1 MLAKQVLAKRLR
13 ETRQRQHMTLKD
25 VERLSGFS
33 STHISEIE
41 RGRTSPTVKALMR
54 IAGALSKD
62 PCYFV
67 EGRELDD
74 VALATVDQ
82 EMRPAQGIDLRSLSD
97 GILGSRLKAYQVRA
111 QGEARDTLDAWVG
124 CDACLYAIAGV
135 ARLQWG
141 NEEISLRAGES
152 LHARFT
158 APPTLVVEE
167 GPVELFAALH
177 PDSGLGSGRRVP

>member
-54 IAGALSKD
+54 IASALSKD

-67 EGRELDD
+67 EGRELAD
-74 VALATVDQ
+74 VALATADQ
-82 EMRPAQGIDLRSLSD
+82 TARPGQGIELHSLSD
-97 GILGSRLKAYQVRA
+97 GILGSRLLAYQVRA
-111 QGEARDTLDAWVG
+111 QTEGRDTLDAWAG
-124 CDACLYAIAGV
+124 CDACLYAISGSV
-135 ARLQWG
+135 RLQWG
-141 NEEISLRAGES
+141 NEVFSLGAGKS

-158 APPTLVVEE
+158 GAPTLSVEE
-167 GPVELFAALH
+167 APAEIFVALH
-177 PDSGLGSGRRVP
+177 PESGLGPVRRAP

>member
-54 IAGALSKD
+54 IANALSKD

-67 EGRELDD
+67 EGRELAD
-74 VALATVDQ
+74 VTLATVDQ
-82 EMRPAQGIDLRSLSD
+82 ETRPGPGINLRSLSD
-97 GILGSRLKAYQVRA
+97 GILGSRLQVYQVRA
-111 QGEARDTLDAWVG
+111 QDECRDTLDAWSG
-124 CDACLYAIAGV
+124 CDACLYAISGSV
-135 ARLQWG
+135 RLQWG
-141 NEEISLRAGES
+141 SEVFALRAGES

-158 APPTLVVEE
+158 TPPTLTVEE
-167 GPVELFAALH
+167 APAEIFAALH
-177 PDSGLGSGRRVP
+177 PGTGFGPARRAP